1 MKIGY
6 WVMILTVFSVVF
18 LVGRNNYSEELSDTA
33 VSEKTVL
40 SEVAETQEEAEI
52 LGGLDDVKQLDNF
65 STDLEEDV
73 NFEDLEKLTVE

>member
-18 LVGRNNYSEELSDTA
+18 LVGCNNYSEELSDTA